1 MPKNFGNW
9 FCLLDEKEIILVKKF
24 GKYKVTVSGFDENQK
39 LKAVKTSMLVQFQ
52 KASIPYAISD
62 DCFPS
67 SVASSVFACYLEKA
81 TGNLRTGSTAG
92 PSACHHF
99 SGKKK
104 KCLPSFLDKR
114 KINAHGATL
123 CILQYARK
131 HYRELVTWYFISRKK

>member
-67 SVASSVFACYLEKA
+67 SVASSVFACYLQKA
-81 TGNLRTGSTAG
+81 TAQ
-92 PSACHHF
+92 PA
-99 SGKKK
+99 K
-104 KCLPSFLDKR
+104 
-114 KINAHGATL
+114 
-123 CILQYARK
+123 
-131 HYRELVTWYFISRKK
+131 W